1 VVGRH
6 VESTSEI
13 ERFQRWLQS
22 EMAEASSI
30 QDRGEREKRL
40 LQIDIAISETIRYRG
55 ILENLEKPPSS
66 PFVHRENPVR
76 AKSNSEVKPVTKSG
90 ECHICG
96 AIKSNDLEFCPVC
109 GEF

>member
-1 VVGRH
+1 

-22 EMAEASSI
+22 ELAEASSI
-30 QDRGEREKRL
+30 EDKGERERRL

-55 ILENLEKPPSS
+55 ILENLEKSTSS
-66 PFVHRENPVR
+66 PFVYRANPVR
-76 AKSNSEVKPVTKSG
+76 KPSNSEVKPISKSG